1 MKRKLFTAFCGL
13 LLFSVAFSQITDK
26 AKLDEYFNVLE
37 KNNKFMGSV
46 SVSKNGI
53 TLYQRSIGFADVEGN
68 KKADEASKYRI
79 GSITK
84 TFTAVLVMKATEK
97 NLIRL
102 DQTIE
107 SFFPSIKNASAITI
121 RHLLSHRSGI
131 HNITNEKDYLTW
143 NTLPQSE
150 QMMMERLNRLN
161 SDFAPDSKF
170 RYSNSNYILLT
181 FLLEK
186 VFKESYPALVKK
198 HIIDPIGLK
207 NTYYGA
213 TIQVSK
219 NECQS
224 YTYKNG
230 WKKESETDMSIL
242 QGAGALVASA
252 SDLNQFSEALFNGKL
267 LQPQSIAEMTQ
278 WKDNV
283 GLGLFIIP
291 FYNKKGYGHTGGID
305 GFSSVFSYFPQD
317 KIAYSLVS
325 NGTNYTINN
334 ISIAIL
340 SAVFDKPYDIPSFT
354 AFEVSP
360 EELDQYVGSYS
371 TTSLPVKISVRREGK
386 LLLAQVTG
394 QPSFPLEPTAKHK
407 FEFNQAGVKMEFD
420 PEKKSMIL
428 LQGAGKYSFTKE

>member
-1 MKRKLFTAFCGL
+1 
-13 LLFSVAFSQITDK
+13 
-26 AKLDEYFNVLE
+26 
-37 KNNKFMGSV
+37 
-46 SVSKNGI
+46 
-53 TLYQRSIGFADVEGN
+53 
-68 KKADEASKYRI
+68 
-79 GSITK
+79 
-84 TFTAVLVMKATEK
+84 
-97 NLIRL
+97 
-102 DQTIE
+102 
-107 SFFPSIKNASAITI
+107 
-121 RHLLSHRSGI
+121 LLSHRSGI
-131 HNITNEKDYLTW
+131 HNITDEKDFLTW

-150 QMMMERLNRLN
+150 QMMMDRLQRLN

-170 RYSNSNYILLT
+170 SYSNSNYILLT

-213 TIQVSK
+213 AIQVSK

-230 WKKESETDMSIL
+230 WKKESETDMSIPL
-242 QGAGALVASA
+242 GAGALVASA

-291 FYNKKGYGHTGGID
+291 FYSKQGYGHTGGID
-305 GFSSVFSYFPQD
+305 GFNSVFSYFPED
-317 KIAYSLVS
+317 KIAYSLAS
-325 NGTNYTINN
+325 NGTNYINNN
-334 ISIAIL
+334 ISIAVL
-340 SAVFDKPYDIPSFT
+340 SAVFDKPFDIPSFT
-354 AFEVSP
+354 SFEVST
-360 EELDQYVGSYS
+360 EELDQYVGTYS

-428 LQGAGKYSFTKE
+428 LQGAGKYVFKKE

>member
-1 MKRKLFTAFCGL
+1 
-13 LLFSVAFSQITDK
+13 
-26 AKLDEYFNVLE
+26 
-37 KNNKFMGSV
+37 
-46 SVSKNGI
+46 
-53 TLYQRSIGFADVEGN
+53 
-68 KKADEASKYRI
+68 
-79 GSITK
+79 
-84 TFTAVLVMKATEK
+84 MKATEM

-131 HNITNEKDYLTW
+131 HNVTDEKDYLTW
-143 NTLPQSE
+143 NTQPQSE
-150 QMMMERLNRLN
+150 EMMMERLQRLD

-170 RYSNSNYILLT
+170 SYSNSNYILLT

-213 TIQVSK
+213 AIQVSK

-230 WKKESETDMSIL
+230 WKKESETDMSIPL
-242 QGAGALVASA
+242 GAGALVASA

-267 LQPQSIAEMTQ
+267 LQAQSIAEMTK
-278 WKDNV
+278 WKDNA

-305 GFSSVFSYFPQD
+305 GFSSVFSYFPED

-325 NGTNYTINN
+325 NGTNYIINN
-334 ISIAIL
+334 ISIAVL
-340 SAVFDKPYDIPSFT
+340 SAVFDKPYDIPSI
-354 AFEVSP
+354 ASFEVSS
-360 EELDQYVGSYS
+360 EELDQYVGTYS

-407 FEFNQAGVKMEFD
+407 FEFIQAGVKMEFD

>member
-1 MKRKLFTAFCGL
+1 MKKYLLTAVCS
-13 LLFSVAFSQITDK
+13 LLFFSIAFAQLTDK
-26 AKLDEYFNVLE
+26 AKLDAYFDVLE

-46 SVSKNGI
+46 AVSKNGI
-53 TLYQRSIGFADVEGN
+53 TLYQRSTGFSDVEGN
-68 KKADEASKYRI
+68 KKANETSKYRI

-84 TFTAVLVMKATEK
+84 TFTTVLVMKAIEK
-97 NLIRL
+97 NLIRR

-107 SFFPSIKNASAITI
+107 TFFPSIKNASTITI

-170 RYSNSNYILLT
+170 SYSNSNFILLT

-186 VFKESYPALVKK
+186 VFKEPYPTLVKK

-213 TIQVSK
+213 TIEVSK

-224 YTYKNG
+224 YTYKTG
-230 WKKESETDMSIL
+230 WEKEAETDMSIPL
-242 QGAGALVASA
+242 GAGALVASA
-252 SDLNQFSEALFNGKL
+252 ADLNQFSEALFNGKL
-267 LQPQSIAEMTQ
+267 LQPKSIAEMTQ
-278 WKDNV
+278 WNDKV

-291 FYNKKGYGHTGGID
+291 FYNKQGYGHTGGID
-305 GFSSVFSYFPQD
+305 GFSSVFSYFPED

-325 NGTNYTINN
+325 NGTNYINNN
-334 ISIAIL
+334 ISIAVL

-360 EELDQYVGSYS
+360 EELDQYVGTYS
-371 TTSLPVKISVRREGK
+371 TTSLPVKIAVRREGK

-394 QPSFPLEPTAKHK
+394 QPSFPLNPTAKHQ
-407 FEFNQAGVKMEFD
+407 FEFIQAGVKMEFN

-428 LQGAGKYSFTKE
+428 LQGAGKYAFTKE